1 VEMSFLVL
9 PGEAPVLTYAGR
21 PLGVLAGLEGRVTGF
36 AVAELTV
43 APGFPGPPPHVHDDF
58 DEGFYV
64 LEGTLV
70 VEGDGDPLLAT
81 AGSMFVAPRGERHAF
96 SNPSPSPVR
105 VLALWGPAA
114 PAMKL
119 MEAIGAVLSPDG
131 PWDLE
136 RVAAVYHAHGSRLAP

>member
-1 VEMSFLVL
+1 MSFLVL

-96 SNPSPSPVR
+96 SNPSPSPDIPESSASFPR
-105 VLALWGPAA
+105 PHRMTAIGPAWKNTVSSTSW
-114 PAMKL
+114 PRQP
-119 MEAIGAVLSPDG
+119 S
-131 PWDLE
+131 
-136 RVAAVYHAHGSRLAP
+136 AA